1 MLEVLFC
8 LQKEIVGQE
17 GVTCC
22 CVLFK
27 MCKKKMRKEKVD
39 GGDVNVTMTFTCC
52 ASKGNNNDTVGN
64 KNCDYYSKSIITGYE
79 TTV

>member
-1 MLEVLFC
+1 
-8 LQKEIVGQE
+8 
-17 GVTCC
+17 
-22 CVLFK
+22 
-27 MCKKKMRKEKVD
+27 MRKEKVD

-52 ASKGNNNDTVGN
+52 ASRGNNNDTVGN